1 MPTPESSTEETA
13 MDVHPASST
22 EEETCAVC
30 GKPIR
35 PGAGRFRARVDGVVA
50 VHEECDGEGGQE
62 GAPRDA

>member
-1 MPTPESSTEETA
+1 